1 MIYVTPEDALLY
13 VTLIK
18 RGLTIYE
25 SQDGLTCHTILGDKT
40 YEMQLKEVGDD
51 KFILL
56 YIKEVNSNE

>member
-1 MIYVTPEDALLY
+1 MVYTTPEDALLY

-25 SQDGLTCHTILGDKT
+25 SQDGLTCHKILGNKT
-40 YEMQLKEVGDD
+40 YELQLKEVDED